1 MARKQEIDFE
11 LPKLDDLFT
20 TQQERDEAKLKKIHD
35 IPLDQIDDFPS
46 IRIKRS
52 AASGMERMTLMHLR
66 TS

>member
-46 IRIKRS
+46 HPLRSWTMKRC
-52 AASGMERMTLMHLR
+52 
-66 TS
+66 